1 LSNQRAVP
9 RQLPPSTAE
18 ESESVW
24 LGRLALTDFRNY
36 ARAEIEVDRRP
47 VVLIGPNG
55 AGKTNLLEAI
65 SFLVPGRGLRQARLG
80 EVDRVHAA
88 RDMAAAW
95 GVAAT
100 INRQDG
106 AVEVG
111 TGRDPVAATGNGR
124 ERRLVKVN
132 GALVGGAS
140 ALAELLAVIWL
151 TPQMDRLFLDGTSA
165 RRRFLDRLVYA
176 FDPDHA
182 KRLAQYEHAL
192 QERAQLLRERGVAGA
207 DAAWLSA
214 LEQQIAERG
223 VAIAAARREL
233 VARLGQSLAEAVGP
247 FPRAGLAID
256 GAVESWLDQ
265 GPALAAED
273 ALRARLAESR
283 ARDAEA
289 GGALWGPHRSDLAV
303 THLATGLPAASCSTG
318 EQKALLISIL
328 LAHARLQVA
337 SHGAAPLLLLD
348 EVAAHLD
355 GTRRSALYA
364 ELLALGVQAWLTGTD
379 EALFSEFGSRAQ
391 FFHVRNAVILRA

>member
-1 LSNQRAVP
+1 LAV
-9 RQLPPSTAE
+9 E
-18 ESESVW
+18 ENESVW

-36 ARAEIEVDRRP
+36 ARAEIEVDQRP
-47 VVLIGPNG
+47 VVLTGPNG

-80 EVDRVHAA
+80 EVERVHPAK
-88 RDMAAAW
+88 DITAAW

-106 AVEVG
+106 AVEIG
-111 TGRDPVAATGNGR
+111 TGRDPGAVTANGR

-132 GALVGGAS
+132 GALVGGPS

-151 TPQMDRLFLDGTSA
+151 TPQMDRLFLDGASA

-192 QERAQLLRERGVAGA
+192 QERAQLLRERGVAGS
-207 DAAWLSA
+207 DAAWLAA

-223 VAIAAARREL
+223 VAIAAARRWL
-233 VARLGQSLAEAVGP
+233 VDRLGRSLADTAGP
-247 FPRAGLAID
+247 FPRASLAID

-273 ALRARLAESR
+273 ALRQRLQESR
-283 ARDAEA
+283 GRDAEA
-289 GGALWGPHRSDLAV
+289 GGTLWGPHRSDLAV

-318 EQKALLISIL
+318 EQKALLISVL

-337 SHGAAPLLLLD
+337 SRGAAPLLLLD

-379 EALFSEFGSRAQ
+379 EALFGEFGSRAQ
-391 FFHVRNAVILRA
+391 LFHVRNAVILRA